1 MWKARVVQWQNAGIS
16 VTSMTPTEG
25 ALAYVSGFVIPKNS
39 PNKEGAYAYLD
50 AMLDKSAQEAFAVDM
65 GYNPTVSN
73 AVVAPDLNKRIGFT
87 PDEIK
92 KLVDLDYNYLNKND
106 FQSDER
112 PTSLLS
118 ATTLVGPATVFV
130 AAGLLVPLAILFRYS
145 FDKVDARRIMIETFS
160 FDNYVKFF
168 SDPYYTGVLATTL
181 RVAALCTVV
190 CLAMGLPLAYV
201 LARTQSRFKN
211 VLIMLVVLPLFVGN
225 AVRAAGWMTLF
236 GSKGFL
242 NVTLMQ
248 LGIITQPLQ
257 IMFTEGAVIA
267 GIIAVNLPYMV
278 LTLQSVIE
286 GINRNVEEAA
296 FSLGAGPATMFR
308 RVLLPLSLPGILA
321 GTILTF
327 ILGMNAYATPV
338 LLGGPKFKMMG
349 PLVYGQFQLNNWPFG
364 ASVAFVL
371 MTATLTLT
379 ATANILIQRRFRR

>member
-1 MWKARVVQWQNAGIS
+1 MAA
-16 VTSMTPTEG
+16 TSPT
-25 ALAYVSGFVIPKNS
+25 
-39 PNKEGAYAYLD
+39 
-50 AMLDKSAQEAFAVDM
+50 Q
-65 GYNPTVSN
+65 
-73 AVVAPDLNKRIGFT
+73 
-87 PDEIK
+87 
-92 KLVDLDYNYLNKND
+92 

-112 PTSLLS
+112 PSSVLS
-118 ATTLVGPATVFV
+118 AAALVGPATAFV
-130 AAGLLVPLAILFRYS
+130 IVGLLVPLLILLRYS
-145 FDKVDARRIMIETFS
+145 FNKLGPRRIMIETFAP
-160 FDNYVKFF
+160 DNYVKFF
-168 SDPYYTGVLATTL
+168 ADPYYTGVLWTTL

-190 CLAMGLPLAYV
+190 CLVMALPLAYV

-211 VLIMLVVLPLFVGN
+211 VLIMLVVLPLFIGN
-225 AVRAAGWMTLF
+225 AVRAAGWMTVF
-236 GSKGFL
+236 GAKGFL

-248 LGIITQPLQ
+248 LGVITEPLQ
-257 IMFTEGAVIA
+257 LMYTEGAVVV

-296 FSLGAGPATMFR
+296 FSLGAGPVTMFR

-364 ASVAFVL
+364 ASVAFIL
-371 MTATLTLT
+371 MTATLALT
-379 ATANILIQRRFRR
+379 ATANILVQRRFRR

>member
-1 MWKARVVQWQNAGIS
+1 MAA
-16 VTSMTPTEG
+16 TTPG
-25 ALAYVSGFVIPKNS
+25 PL
-39 PNKEGAYAYLD
+39 
-50 AMLDKSAQEAFAVDM
+50 Q
-65 GYNPTVSN
+65 
-73 AVVAPDLNKRIGFT
+73 
-87 PDEIK
+87 PDEA
-92 KLVDLDYNYLNKND
+92 
-106 FQSDER
+106 

-130 AAGLLVPLAILFRYS
+130 TVGLLAPLAILLRYS
-145 FDKVDARRIMIETFS
+145 FNTLDPRRIMIETFS
-160 FDNYVKFF
+160 LDNYVKFF
-168 SDPYYTGVLATTL
+168 ADAYYTDIFWTTL
-181 RVAALCTVV
+181 RVAALCTIV
-190 CLAMGLPLAYV
+190 CLVMGFPLAYV

-225 AVRAAGWMTLF
+225 AVRAAGWMTIF

-248 LGIITQPLQ
+248 FGVITEPLQ
-257 IMFTEGAVIA
+257 IMYTESAVVA

-296 FSLGAGPATMFR
+296 FSLGAAPVTMFR

-349 PLVYGQFQLNNWPFG
+349 PLIYGQFQLNNWPFG
-364 ASVAFVL
+364 AAVAFVL
-371 MTATLTLT
+371 MTATLGLT
-379 ATANILIQRRFRR
+379 VTANILIQRRFRR

>member
-1 MWKARVVQWQNAGIS
+1 MVATG
-16 VTSMTPTEG
+16 P
-25 ALAYVSGFVIPKNS
+25 
-39 PNKEGAYAYLD
+39 
-50 AMLDKSAQEAFAVDM
+50 AQ
-65 GYNPTVSN
+65 
-73 AVVAPDLNKRIGFT
+73 
-87 PDEIK
+87 
-92 KLVDLDYNYLNKND
+92 

-112 PTSLLS
+112 PSSLLS
-118 ATTLVGPATVFV
+118 AAALVGPATAFV
-130 AAGLLVPLAILFRYS
+130 IVGLLLPLLILLRYS
-145 FDKVDARRIMIETFS
+145 FNKLGPRRIMIETFS
-160 FDNYVKFF
+160 PDNYVKFF
-168 SDPYYTGVLATTL
+168 ADPYYTGVLWTTL

-190 CLAMGLPLAYV
+190 CLVMALPLAYG

-211 VLIMLVVLPLFVGN
+211 VLIMLVVLPLFIGN
-225 AVRAAGWMTLF
+225 AVRAAGWMTVF
-236 GSKGFL
+236 GAKGFL

-248 LGIITQPLQ
+248 LGVITEPLQ
-257 IMFTEGAVIA
+257 LMYTEGAVVV

-296 FSLGAGPATMFR
+296 FSLGAGPVTMFR

-364 ASVAFVL
+364 ASVAFIL
-371 MTATLTLT
+371 MIATLALT
-379 ATANILIQRRFRR
+379 ATANILVQRRFRR

>member
-1 MWKARVVQWQNAGIS
+1 MATA
-16 VTSMTPTEG
+16 
-25 ALAYVSGFVIPKNS
+25 
-39 PNKEGAYAYLD
+39 
-50 AMLDKSAQEAFAVDM
+50 SA
-65 GYNPTVSN
+65 T
-73 AVVAPDLNKRIGFT
+73 T
-87 PDEIK
+87 
-92 KLVDLDYNYLNKND
+92 
-106 FQSDER
+106 FQPHER
-112 PTSLLS
+112 PSSLLS
-118 ATTLVGPATVFV
+118 ATALVGPATAFV
-130 AAGLLVPLAILFRYS
+130 AAGLLVPMAILLRYS
-145 FDKVDARRIMIETFS
+145 FNRFDPRRMMIETFS
-160 FDNYVKFF
+160 LDNYVKFF
-168 SDPYYTGVLATTL
+168 ADPYYTGVLWTTL

-190 CLAMGLPLAYV
+190 CLIMGLPLAYV

-236 GSKGFL
+236 GTKGFL

-248 LGIITQPLQ
+248 FGIITQPLQ
-257 IMFTEGAVIA
+257 MMFTEGAVVA

-364 ASVAFVL
+364 ASAAFIL
-371 MTATLTLT
+371 MTATLGLT
-379 ATANILIQRRFRR
+379 AAANILVQRRFRR